1 MNSLSHSLSI
11 DIGGTFTDFTLHNVE
26 TGEISV
32 HKVLTDPD
40 DPARALIRGVREIL
54 ADAGAAPESLR
65 LVVHSTTLATNAI
78 IERKG
83 AKTALLTTR
92 GFRDVLEMGREQI
105 YDMHDLHARY
115 PDPIVPRHLRAEVSE
130 RIDRDGRVLQELDLE
145 ASAKVLDYLVAQG
158 VEAVAV
164 SLLHAYN
171 NPANEQALRE
181 QIEERHPGLSLSLSS
196 EVAPVINEYER
207 TSTTVAD
214 GYIKPSVTRYV
225 RGVERDL
232 ADEGY
237 AGRLLVMHS
246 AGGVMDADASC
257 ERPVRMLE
265 SGPAA
270 GALAAGFY
278 SDLLGEP
285 DLISLDMGGTTAKT
299 CVIEDGKPSRT
310 NTIEV
315 ARVHRF
321 KIGSGLPI
329 VIPVLDLIEIG
340 SGGGSIAWLDGL
352 GLLRVGPQSAGA
364 NPGPACYGLGGT
376 EPTVTDANLVLG
388 YLNPDYFLG
397 GRMNLDTGAA
407 RAAMSRLGSDMGMNE
422 VEAAWG
428 VYSVVTESMAAAAR
442 IHIIGRNKDPRR
454 YAIVAFGG
462 AGPAHA
468 CEVARILG
476 ATRVVVPLGAGVT
489 SALGCLAAPLSFE
502 SVRSAPGLLERT
514 DWDEVNRTFGEM
526 ESWGREMIANAGV
539 SGGALRQA
547 QDERERQAQGER
559 ERQAQDERITVERT
573 ADMRLVGQIHEIN
586 VPVPGDMLSGDDVER
601 IESDFHSIY
610 QELYARRNLS
620 LPIEVQ
626 NWRLLV
632 SGPQPDLEL
641 REQAVDPSTS
651 SGDSNSHR
659 EALKGS
665 RRAYF
670 PSANGYLDCPV
681 YDRYG
686 LRAGAEFPG
695 PAIIEEAEATTIVR
709 PGESVAVDKWLNLV
723 ITLTEVDYSASRSA
737 GARVRGND
745 G

>member
-1 MNSLSHSLSI
+1 MTELTHSLSI
-11 DIGGTFTDFTLHNVE
+11 DIGGTFTDFTLHDVE
-26 TGEISV
+26 TGELSV
-32 HKVLTDPD
+32 HKVLTDPE

-54 ADAGAAPESLR
+54 ADSGTPSESLR

-92 GFRDVLEMGREQI
+92 GFRDVLELGREQI

-115 PDPIVPRHLRAEVSE
+115 PEPIVPRSLRAEVPE
-130 RIDRDGRVLQELDLE
+130 RIDRDGRILQELDLE
-145 ASAKVLDYLVAQG
+145 TSAQVLDDLVEHG
-158 VEAVAV
+158 IEAVAV
-164 SLLHAYN
+164 SLLHSYN
-171 NPANEQALRE
+171 NPVNEHALKE
-181 QIEERHPGLSLSLSS
+181 QIEKRHPDLSLSLSS

-214 GYIKPSVTRYV
+214 GYIKPSVTRYI

-232 ADEGY
+232 AEEGY

-299 CVIEDGKPSRT
+299 CVIEDGKPGQT

-352 GLLRVGPQSAGA
+352 GLLRVGPQSSGA
-364 NPGPACYGLGGT
+364 SPGPACYGLGGT

-397 GRMNLDTGAA
+397 GRMTLNTGAA
-407 RAAMSRLGSDMGMNE
+407 RTAMSRLGSEMGMSD

-514 DWDEVNRTFGEM
+514 DWEDVNRMFDEM
-526 ESWGREMIANAGV
+526 ESWGRDMLANSGV
-539 SGGALRQA
+539 SP
-547 QDERERQAQGER
+547 DEVQM
-559 ERQAQDERITVERT
+559 TRT
-573 ADMRLVGQIHEIN
+573 GDMRLVGQIHEIN
-586 VPVPGDMLSGDDVER
+586 VPVPGETLSGDDIER

-610 QELYARRNLS
+610 QQLYARRNLS

-632 SGPQPDLEL
+632 SGPQPDLSL
-641 REQAVDPSTS
+641 RAQEVTGGGSAHRDAV
-651 SGDSNSHR
+651 
-659 EALKGS
+659 KGS
-665 RRAYF
+665 RQAYF
-670 PSANGYLDCPV
+670 PSANGYADCPV
-681 YDRYG
+681 YDRYS
-686 LRAGAEFPG
+686 LQAGAEFPG

-709 PGESVAVDKWLNLV
+709 PGESVSVDRWLNLV
-723 ITLTEVDYSASRSA
+723 ITLED
-737 GARVRGND
+737 
-745 G
+745 

>member
-1 MNSLSHSLSI
+1 MTVPTHSLSI
-11 DIGGTFTDFTLHNVE
+11 DIGGTFTDFTLHDVE
-26 TGEISV
+26 TGDLSV
-32 HKVLTDPD
+32 HKVLTDPE
-40 DPARALIRGVREIL
+40 DPASALIRGVREIL
-54 ADAGAAPESLR
+54 ADTGTAPESLR

-92 GFRDVLEMGREQI
+92 GFRDVLELGREQI

-115 PDPIVPRHLRAEVSE
+115 PDPIVPRHLRAEVPE
-130 RIDRDGRVLQELDLE
+130 RVDRDGRVLQELDLE
-145 ASAKVLDYLVAQG
+145 TSAQVLDELVEQG

-164 SLLHAYN
+164 SLLHSYN
-171 NPANEQALRE
+171 NPVNEQALKE
-181 QIEERHPGLSLSLSS
+181 QIEKRHPDLSLSLSS

-207 TSTTVAD
+207 TSTTTAD
-214 GYIKPSVTRYV
+214 GYIKPSVTSYI

-232 ADEGY
+232 AAEGY
-237 AGRLLVMHS
+237 DGRLLVMHS

-257 ERPVRMLE
+257 ERPIRMLE

-299 CVIEDGKPSRT
+299 CVIEDGRPSQT

-352 GLLRVGPQSAGA
+352 GLLRVGPQSSGA
-364 NPGPACYGLGGT
+364 SPGPACYGLGGT

-407 RAAMSRLGSDMGMNE
+407 RTAMSRLGSEMSMNE

-514 DWDEVNRTFGEM
+514 DWDEVNRTFEEM
-526 ESWGREMIANAGV
+526 ESWGREMLANSGV
-539 SGGALRQA
+539 SADDVQM
-547 QDERERQAQGER
+547 
-559 ERQAQDERITVERT
+559 TRT
-573 ADMRLVGQIHEIN
+573 GDMRLVGQIHEIN
-586 VPVPGDMLSGDDVER
+586 VPVPGETLSGDDIER

-610 QELYARRNLS
+610 QQLYARRNLS

-632 SGPQPDLEL
+632 SGPQPDLSL
-641 REQAVDPSTS
+641 REQKVTGGGSANRDAV
-651 SGDSNSHR
+651 
-659 EALKGS
+659 KGS
-665 RRAYF
+665 RQAYF
-670 PSANGYLDCPV
+670 PSASGYVDCPV
-681 YDRYG
+681 YDRYR
-686 LRAGAEFPG
+686 LQAGAEFPG

-709 PGESVAVDKWLNLV
+709 PGESVSVDRWLNLV
-723 ITLTEVDYSASRSA
+723 ITLED
-737 GARVRGND
+737 
-745 G
+745 

>member
-1 MNSLSHSLSI
+1 MTGPTHSLSI
-11 DIGGTFTDFTLHNVE
+11 DIGGTFTDFSLHDVE
-26 TGEISV
+26 TGDLSV
-32 HKVLTDPD
+32 HKVLTDPE
-40 DPARALIRGVREIL
+40 DPASALIRGVREIL
-54 ADAGAAPESLR
+54 ADTGTAPESLR

-92 GFRDVLEMGREQI
+92 GFRDVLELGREQI

-115 PDPIVPRHLRAEVSE
+115 PDPIVPRHLRAEVQE
-130 RIDRDGRVLQELDLE
+130 RVDRDGRVLQELDLE
-145 ASAKVLDYLVAQG
+145 TSAQVLDELVEQG

-164 SLLHAYN
+164 SLLHSYN
-171 NPANEQALRE
+171 NPVNEQALKE
-181 QIEERHPGLSLSLSS
+181 QIEKRHPDLSLSLSS

-207 TSTTVAD
+207 TSTTTAD
-214 GYIKPSVTRYV
+214 GYIKPSVTSYI

-232 ADEGY
+232 AAEGY
-237 AGRLLVMHS
+237 DGRLLVMHS

-257 ERPVRMLE
+257 ERPIRMLE

-299 CVIEDGKPSRT
+299 CVIEDGRPSQT

-352 GLLRVGPQSAGA
+352 GLLRVGPQSSGA
-364 NPGPACYGLGGT
+364 SPGPACYGLGGT

-407 RAAMSRLGSDMGMNE
+407 RTAMSRLGSQMGMNE

-476 ATRVVVPLGAGVT
+476 AARVVVPLGAGVT

-514 DWDEVNRTFGEM
+514 DWDEVNRTFEEM
-526 ESWGREMIANAGV
+526 ESWGREMLANSGV
-539 SGGALRQA
+539 SA
-547 QDERERQAQGER
+547 DEVQM
-559 ERQAQDERITVERT
+559 TRT
-573 ADMRLVGQIHEIN
+573 GDMRLVGQIHEIN
-586 VPVPGDMLSGDDVER
+586 VPVPGETLSGDDIER

-632 SGPQPDLEL
+632 SGPQPDLSL
-641 REQAVDPSTS
+641 REQEVAGGGSANRDAV
-651 SGDSNSHR
+651 
-659 EALKGS
+659 KGS
-665 RRAYF
+665 RQAYF
-670 PSANGYLDCPV
+670 PSASGYVDCHV
-681 YDRYG
+681 YDRYR
-686 LRAGAEFPG
+686 LQAGAEFPG

-709 PGESVAVDKWLNLV
+709 PGESVSVDRWLNLV
-723 ITLTEVDYSASRSA
+723 ITLED
-737 GARVRGND
+737 
-745 G
+745 

>member
-1 MNSLSHSLSI
+1 MTGATHSLSI
-11 DIGGTFTDFTLHNVE
+11 DIGGTFTDFTLHDVE
-26 TGEISV
+26 TGDLSV
-32 HKVLTDPD
+32 HKVLTDPE
-40 DPARALIRGVREIL
+40 DPSRALIRGVREIL
-54 ADAGAAPESLR
+54 ADTGTAPGSLR

-115 PDPIVPRHLRAEVSE
+115 PDPIVPRHLRAEVPE
-130 RIDRDGRVLQELDLE
+130 RVDRDGRVLQELDLE
-145 ASAKVLDYLVAQG
+145 TSAQVLDDLVEQG

-164 SLLHAYN
+164 SLLHSYN
-171 NPANEQALRE
+171 NPVNEQALRE
-181 QIEERHPGLSLSLSS
+181 QIEKRHPDLSLSLSS

-214 GYIKPSVTRYV
+214 GYIKPSVTSYV

-232 ADEGY
+232 AEEGY
-237 AGRLLVMHS
+237 DGRLLVMHS

-257 ERPVRMLE
+257 ERPIRMLE

-299 CVIEDGKPSRT
+299 CVIEDGMPSQT

-364 NPGPACYGLGGT
+364 MPGPACYGLGGA

-397 GRMNLDTGAA
+397 GRMTLETDAA
-407 RAAMSRLGSDMGMNE
+407 RAAMSRLGSEMGMNE

-514 DWDEVNRTFGEM
+514 DWDEVNRTFDEM
-526 ESWGREMIANAGV
+526 ESWGREMLANSGV
-539 SGGALRQA
+539 SADDVQM
-547 QDERERQAQGER
+547 
-559 ERQAQDERITVERT
+559 TRT
-573 ADMRLVGQIHEIN
+573 GDMRLVGQIHEIN
-586 VPVPGDMLSGDDVER
+586 VPVPGETLSGDDIER

-610 QELYARRNLS
+610 QQLYARRNLS

-632 SGPQPDLEL
+632 SGPQPDLSL
-641 REQAVDPSTS
+641 REQEIT
-651 SGDSNSHR
+651 GGGTSHR
-659 EALKGS
+659 NAVKGT
-665 RRAYF
+665 RQAYF
-670 PSANGYLDCPV
+670 PSANGYVDCPV
-681 YDRYG
+681 YDRYQ
-686 LRAGAEFPG
+686 LQAGTEFPG

-709 PGESVAVDKWLNLV
+709 PGESVSVDKWLNLV
-723 ITLTEVDYSASRSA
+723 ITLED
-737 GARVRGND
+737 
-745 G
+745 

>member
-1 MNSLSHSLSI
+1 MTGPTHSLSI
-11 DIGGTFTDFTLHNVE
+11 DIGGTFTDFTLHDVE
-26 TGEISV
+26 TGDLSV
-32 HKVLTDPD
+32 HKVLTDPE
-40 DPARALIRGVREIL
+40 DPASALILGVREIL
-54 ADAGAAPESLR
+54 ADTGTAPESLR

-83 AKTALLTTR
+83 AKTALLTTL
-92 GFRDVLEMGREQI
+92 GFRDVLELGREQI

-115 PDPIVPRHLRAEVSE
+115 PDPIVPRHLRAEVPE
-130 RIDRDGRVLQELDLE
+130 RVDRDGRVLQELDLE
-145 ASAKVLDYLVAQG
+145 TSAQVLDDLVEQG

-164 SLLHAYN
+164 SLLHSYN
-171 NPANEQALRE
+171 NPVNEQALKE
-181 QIEERHPGLSLSLSS
+181 QIEKRHPDLSLSLSS

-207 TSTTVAD
+207 TSTTTAD
-214 GYIKPSVTRYV
+214 GYIKPSVTSYI

-232 ADEGY
+232 AAEGY
-237 AGRLLVMHS
+237 DGRLLVMHS

-257 ERPVRMLE
+257 ERPIRMLE

-299 CVIEDGKPSRT
+299 CVIEDGRPSQT

-352 GLLRVGPQSAGA
+352 GLLRVGPQSSGA
-364 NPGPACYGLGGT
+364 SPGPACYGLGGT

-397 GRMNLDTGAA
+397 GRMTLDTGAA
-407 RAAMSRLGSDMGMNE
+407 RTTMSRLGSEMSMNE

-428 VYSVVTESMAAAAR
+428 VYNVVTESMAAAAR

-514 DWDEVNRTFGEM
+514 DWDEVNRTFEEM
-526 ESWGREMIANAGV
+526 ESWGREMLANSGV
-539 SGGALRQA
+539 SA
-547 QDERERQAQGER
+547 DEVQM
-559 ERQAQDERITVERT
+559 TRT
-573 ADMRLVGQIHEIN
+573 GDMRLVGQIHEIN
-586 VPVPGDMLSGDDVER
+586 VPVPGDTLSGGDIER

-632 SGPQPDLEL
+632 SGPQPDLSL
-641 REQAVDPSTS
+641 REQEVTGGGSANRDAV
-651 SGDSNSHR
+651 
-659 EALKGS
+659 KGS
-665 RRAYF
+665 RQAYF
-670 PSANGYLDCPV
+670 PSASGYVDCPV
-681 YDRYG
+681 YDRYR
-686 LRAGAEFPG
+686 LQAGAEFPG

-709 PGESVAVDKWLNLV
+709 PGESVSVDRWLNLV
-723 ITLTEVDYSASRSA
+723 ITLED
-737 GARVRGND
+737 
-745 G
+745 

>member
-1 MNSLSHSLSI
+1 MTGPTHSLSI
-11 DIGGTFTDFTLHNVE
+11 DIGGTFTDFTLHDVE
-26 TGEISV
+26 TGDLSV
-32 HKVLTDPD
+32 HKVLTDPE
-40 DPARALIRGVREIL
+40 DPASALIRGVREIL
-54 ADAGAAPESLR
+54 ADTGTAPESLR

-83 AKTALLTTR
+83 AKTALLTTL
-92 GFRDVLEMGREQI
+92 GFRDVLELGREQI

-115 PDPIVPRHLRAEVSE
+115 PDPIVPRHLRAEVPE
-130 RIDRDGRVLQELDLE
+130 RVDRDGRVLQELDLE
-145 ASAKVLDYLVAQG
+145 TSAQVLDELVEQG

-164 SLLHAYN
+164 SLLHSYN
-171 NPANEQALRE
+171 NPVNEQALKE
-181 QIEERHPGLSLSLSS
+181 QIEKRHPDLSLSLSS

-207 TSTTVAD
+207 TSTTTAD
-214 GYIKPSVTRYV
+214 GYIKPSVTSYI

-232 ADEGY
+232 AAEGY
-237 AGRLLVMHS
+237 DGRLLVMHS

-257 ERPVRMLE
+257 ERPIRMLE

-299 CVIEDGKPSRT
+299 CVIEDGRPSQT

-352 GLLRVGPQSAGA
+352 GLLRVGPQSSGA
-364 NPGPACYGLGGT
+364 SPGPACYGLGGK

-407 RAAMSRLGSDMGMNE
+407 RTAMSRLGSEMSMNE

-514 DWDEVNRTFGEM
+514 DWDEVNRTFNEM
-526 ESWGREMIANAGV
+526 ESWGREMLANSGV
-539 SGGALRQA
+539 SA
-547 QDERERQAQGER
+547 D
-559 ERQAQDERITVERT
+559 DVEMTRT
-573 ADMRLVGQIHEIN
+573 GDMRLVGQIHEIN
-586 VPVPGDMLSGDDVER
+586 VPVPGETLSGDDIER

-610 QELYARRNLS
+610 QQLYARRNLS

-632 SGPQPDLEL
+632 SGPQPDLSL
-641 REQAVDPSTS
+641 RKQEVTGGGSANSDAV
-651 SGDSNSHR
+651 
-659 EALKGS
+659 KGS
-665 RRAYF
+665 RQAYF
-670 PSANGYLDCPV
+670 PSASGYVDCPV
-681 YDRYG
+681 YDRY
-686 LRAGAEFPG
+686 LLQAGAEFPG

-709 PGESVAVDKWLNLV
+709 PGESVSVDRWLNLV
-723 ITLTEVDYSASRSA
+723 ITLED
-737 GARVRGND
+737 
-745 G
+745 

>member
-1 MNSLSHSLSI
+1 MTAQTHSLSI
-11 DIGGTFTDFTLHNVE
+11 DIGGTFTDFTLHDVE
-26 TGEISV
+26 TGELSV
-32 HKVLTDPD
+32 HKVLTDPE

-54 ADAGAAPESLR
+54 AASGTPSESLR

-92 GFRDVLEMGREQI
+92 GFRDVLELGREQI

-115 PDPIVPRHLRAEVSE
+115 PDPIVPRSLRAEVPE

-145 ASAKVLDYLVAQG
+145 TSAQVLDELVEHG
-158 VEAVAV
+158 IEAIAV
-164 SLLHAYN
+164 SLLHSYN
-171 NPANEQALRE
+171 NPVNENALKE
-181 QIEERHPGLSLSLSS
+181 QIEKRHPDLSLSLSS

-214 GYIKPSVTRYV
+214 GYIKPSVTRYI

-232 ADEGY
+232 AEEGY

-299 CVIEDGKPSRT
+299 CVIEEGKPSQT

-352 GLLRVGPQSAGA
+352 GLLRVGPQSSGA
-364 NPGPACYGLGGT
+364 SPGPACYGLGGT

-397 GRMNLDTGAA
+397 GRMTLNTDAA
-407 RAAMSRLGSDMGMNE
+407 RTAMSQLGSEMGMSDI
-422 VEAAWG
+422 EAAWG

-514 DWDEVNRTFGEM
+514 DWDDVNRMFDEM
-526 ESWGREMIANAGV
+526 ESWGRDMLANSGV
-539 SGGALRQA
+539 SP
-547 QDERERQAQGER
+547 DEVQM
-559 ERQAQDERITVERT
+559 TRT
-573 ADMRLVGQIHEIN
+573 GDMRLVGQIHEIN
-586 VPVPGDMLSGDDVER
+586 VPVPGETLSGDDVER

-610 QELYARRNLS
+610 QQLYARRNLS

-632 SGPQPDLEL
+632 SGPQPDLSL
-641 REQAVDPSTS
+641 RAQEVTGGGSAHRDAV
-651 SGDSNSHR
+651 
-659 EALKGS
+659 KGS
-665 RRAYF
+665 RQAYF
-670 PSANGYLDCPV
+670 PSANGYADCPV
-681 YDRYG
+681 YDRYS
-686 LRAGAEFPG
+686 LQAGAEFPG

-709 PGESVAVDKWLNLV
+709 PGESVSVDRWLNLV
-723 ITLTEVDYSASRSA
+723 ITLED
-737 GARVRGND
+737 
-745 G
+745 

>member
-1 MNSLSHSLSI
+1 MTALTHSLSI
-11 DIGGTFTDFTLHNVE
+11 DIGGTFTDFTLHDVE
-26 TGEISV
+26 TGELSV
-32 HKVLTDPD
+32 HKVLTDPE
-40 DPARALIRGVREIL
+40 DPARALIRGVRELL
-54 ADAGAAPESLR
+54 ADSGTAPESLR

-92 GFRDVLEMGREQI
+92 GFRDVLELGREQI
-105 YDMHDLHARY
+105 YDMHDLHAQY
-115 PDPIVPRHLRAEVSE
+115 PDPIVPRHLRAEVPE
-130 RIDRDGRVLQELDLE
+130 RVDRDGRVLQGLDME
-145 ASAKVLDYLVAQG
+145 TSAQVLDDLVEQG

-164 SLLHAYN
+164 SLLHSYN
-171 NPANEQALRE
+171 NPVNEQALKE
-181 QIEERHPGLSLSLSS
+181 QIEKRHPDLSLSLSS

-214 GYIKPSVTRYV
+214 GYIKPSVTSYI

-278 SDLLGEP
+278 SELLGEP

-299 CVIEDGKPSRT
+299 CVIEDGKPSQT

-364 NPGPACYGLGGT
+364 SPGPACYGLGGT
-376 EPTVTDANLVLG
+376 EPTVTDANLTLG

-397 GRMNLDTGAA
+397 GRMTLDTDAA
-407 RAAMSRLGSDMGMNE
+407 RSAMGNLGSEMSMSE

-514 DWDEVNRTFGEM
+514 DWDEVNRTFSEM
-526 ESWGREMIANAGV
+526 EAWGLEMLVNSGV
-539 SGGALRQA
+539 SAEDVQL
-547 QDERERQAQGER
+547 
-559 ERQAQDERITVERT
+559 TRT
-573 ADMRLVGQIHEIN
+573 GDMRLVGQIHEIN
-586 VPVPGDMLSGDDVER
+586 VPVPGETLSDDDIER

-610 QELYARRNLS
+610 QQLYARRNLS

-632 SGPQPDLEL
+632 SGPQPDLSL
-641 REQAVDPSTS
+641 REQDVTGGSRSHQDAV
-651 SGDSNSHR
+651 
-659 EALKGS
+659 KGS
-665 RRAYF
+665 RQAYF
-670 PSANGYLDCPV
+670 PTANGYVECAV
-681 YDRYG
+681 YDRYR
-686 LRAGAEFPG
+686 LQAGTEFPG

-709 PGESVAVDKWLNLV
+709 PGESVSVDSWLNLV
-723 ITLTEVDYSASRSA
+723 ITLED
-737 GARVRGND
+737 
-745 G
+745 

>member
-1 MNSLSHSLSI
+1 MTEPTHSLSI
-11 DIGGTFTDFTLHNVE
+11 DIGGTFTDFTLHDVE
-26 TGEISV
+26 TGDLNV
-32 HKVLTDPD
+32 HKVLTDPE
-40 DPARALIRGVREIL
+40 DPASALIRGVREIL
-54 ADAGAAPESLR
+54 AESGTAPESLR

-92 GFRDVLEMGREQI
+92 GFRDVLELGREQI
-105 YDMHDLHARY
+105 YDMHDLHAQY
-115 PDPIVPRHLRAEVSE
+115 PEPIVPRHLRAEVPE
-130 RIDRDGRVLQELDLE
+130 RVDRDGRVLQELDLE
-145 ASAKVLDYLVAQG
+145 TSAQVLDDLAEQG

-164 SLLHAYN
+164 SLLHSYN
-171 NPANEQALRE
+171 NPVNEQALKE
-181 QIEERHPGLSLSLSS
+181 QIEKRHPDLSLSLSS

-214 GYIKPSVTRYV
+214 GYIKPSVTSYI

-278 SDLLGEP
+278 SELLGEP

-299 CVIEDGKPSRT
+299 CVIEDGKPSQT

-364 NPGPACYGLGGT
+364 SPGPACYGLGGT
-376 EPTVTDANLVLG
+376 EPTVTDANLTLG

-397 GRMNLDTGAA
+397 GRMNLDTDAA
-407 RAAMSRLGSDMGMNE
+407 RAAMTRLGSEMSMSE

-514 DWDEVNRTFGEM
+514 AWDEVNRTFNEM
-526 ESWGREMIANAGV
+526 EAWGREMLANSGV
-539 SGGALRQA
+539 SAEDVQM
-547 QDERERQAQGER
+547 
-559 ERQAQDERITVERT
+559 TRT
-573 ADMRLVGQIHEIN
+573 GDMRLVGQIHEIN
-586 VPVPGDMLSGDDVER
+586 VPVPGETLSAGDIER

-610 QELYARRNLS
+610 QQLYARRNLS

-632 SGPQPDLEL
+632 SGPQPDLSL
-641 REQAVDPSTS
+641 REQDVVGG
-651 SGDSNSHR
+651 GDSHR
-659 EALKGS
+659 NGVKGS
-665 RRAYF
+665 RQAYF
-670 PSANGYLDCPV
+670 PSSNGYVDCPV
-681 YDRYG
+681 YDRYR
-686 LRAGAEFPG
+686 LQAGTEFPG

-709 PGESVAVDKWLNLV
+709 PGESVSVDSWLNLV
-723 ITLTEVDYSASRSA
+723 ITLE
-737 GARVRGND
+737 G
-745 G
+745 

>member
-1 MNSLSHSLSI
+1 MTGATHSLSI
-11 DIGGTFTDFTLHNVE
+11 DIGGTFTDFTLHDVE
-26 TGEISV
+26 TGDLSV
-32 HKVLTDPD
+32 HKVLTDPE
-40 DPARALIRGVREIL
+40 DPSRALIRGVREIL
-54 ADAGAAPESLR
+54 ADTGTAPGSLR

-115 PDPIVPRHLRAEVSE
+115 PDPIVPRHLRAEVPE
-130 RIDRDGRVLQELDLE
+130 RVDRDGRVLQELDLE
-145 ASAKVLDYLVAQG
+145 TSAQVLDDLVKLG

-164 SLLHAYN
+164 SLLHSYN
-171 NPANEQALRE
+171 NPVNEQALRE
-181 QIEERHPGLSLSLSS
+181 QIEKRHPDLSLSLSS

-214 GYIKPSVTRYV
+214 GYIKPSVTSYV

-237 AGRLLVMHS
+237 SGRLLVMHS
-246 AGGVMDADASC
+246 AGGVMEADASC
-257 ERPVRMLE
+257 ERPIRMLE

-299 CVIEDGKPSRT
+299 CVIEDGMPSQT

-364 NPGPACYGLGGT
+364 MPGPACYGLGGS

-397 GRMNLDTGAA
+397 GRMTLETDAA
-407 RAAMSRLGSDMGMNE
+407 RAAMSRLGSEMSMNE

-514 DWDEVNRTFGEM
+514 DWDEVNRTFDEM
-526 ESWGREMIANAGV
+526 ESWGREMLANSGV
-539 SGGALRQA
+539 SADDVQM
-547 QDERERQAQGER
+547 
-559 ERQAQDERITVERT
+559 TRT
-573 ADMRLVGQIHEIN
+573 GDMRLVGQIHEIN
-586 VPVPGDMLSGDDVER
+586 VPVPGETLSGDDIER

-610 QELYARRNLS
+610 QQLYARRNLS

-632 SGPQPDLEL
+632 SGPQPDLSL
-641 REQAVDPSTS
+641 REQEIT
-651 SGDSNSHR
+651 GGGTSHR
-659 EALKGS
+659 NAVKGT
-665 RRAYF
+665 RQAYF
-670 PSANGYLDCPV
+670 PSANGYVDCPV
-681 YDRYG
+681 YDRYQ
-686 LRAGAEFPG
+686 LQAGTEFPG

-709 PGESVAVDKWLNLV
+709 PGERVSVDKWLNLV
-723 ITLTEVDYSASRSA
+723 ITLED
-737 GARVRGND
+737 
-745 G
+745 

>member
-1 MNSLSHSLSI
+1 METNLHYSLSI
-11 DIGGTFTDFTLHNVE
+11 DIGGTFTDFTLHDVE
-26 TGEISV
+26 TGDLSV
-32 HKVLTDPD
+32 HKVLTDPE

-54 ADAGAAPESLR
+54 ADTGTAAESLR

-115 PDPIVPRHLRAEVSE
+115 PDPIVPRSLRAEVPE
-130 RIDRDGRVLQELDLE
+130 RIDRDGRVLLKLDLE
-145 ASAKVLDYLVAQG
+145 TSAQVLDDLVEQG
-158 VEAVAV
+158 IEAVAV
-164 SLLHAYN
+164 SLLHSYN
-171 NPANEQALRE
+171 NPVNEQALKE
-181 QIEERHPGLSLSLSS
+181 QVEKRHPGLSLSLSS

-214 GYIKPSVTRYV
+214 GYIKPSVTRYI

-232 ADEGY
+232 AEEGY

-299 CVIEDGKPSRT
+299 CVIEDGKPSQT

-352 GLLRVGPQSAGA
+352 GLLRVGPHSAGA
-364 NPGPACYGLGGT
+364 SPGPACYGLGGT
-376 EPTVTDANLVLG
+376 APTVTDANLVLG

-407 RAAMSRLGSDMGMNE
+407 QTAMARLGSEMGMNE

-514 DWDEVNRTFGEM
+514 DWDEVNRMFSEM
-526 ESWGREMIANAGV
+526 ESWGLDMLANSGV
-539 SGGALRQA
+539 SASEVQM
-547 QDERERQAQGER
+547 
-559 ERQAQDERITVERT
+559 TRT
-573 ADMRLVGQIHEIN
+573 GDMRLVGQIHEIN
-586 VPVPGDMLSGDDVER
+586 VPVPGETLSDDDIER

-610 QELYARRNLS
+610 QQLYARRNLS

-632 SGPQPDLEL
+632 SGPQPDLSL
-641 REQAVDPSTS
+641 RAQDVTGGASAHRDAV
-651 SGDSNSHR
+651 
-659 EALKGS
+659 KGT
-665 RRAYF
+665 RQAYF
-670 PSANGYLDCPV
+670 PSANGYADCPV
-681 YDRYG
+681 YDRYQ
-686 LRAGAEFPG
+686 LQAGAGFPG

-709 PGESVAVDKWLNLV
+709 PGEIVSVDRWLNLV
-723 ITLTEVDYSASRSA
+723 ITLED
-737 GARVRGND
+737 
-745 G
+745 